1 MLICWV
7 TSITL
12 GVQVLKAN
20 ILQISPELEE
30 AARIVGAPQGRTFR
44 DIVIPLALPA
54 IVVVVV
60 MVFRH
65 ARPRERLRHA
75 DCAHERRRGCNRTCR
90 NPGVAYPPSLNFPAG
105 KGSW

>member
-44 DIVIPLALPA
+44 DIVIPLALP
-54 IVVVVV
+54 
-60 MVFRH
+60 RN
-65 ARPRERLRHA
+65 
-75 DCAHERRRGCNRTCR
+75 RRRGRH
-90 NPGVAYPPSLNFPAG
+90 GFPAF
-105 KGSW
+105 SAPRAFAAR